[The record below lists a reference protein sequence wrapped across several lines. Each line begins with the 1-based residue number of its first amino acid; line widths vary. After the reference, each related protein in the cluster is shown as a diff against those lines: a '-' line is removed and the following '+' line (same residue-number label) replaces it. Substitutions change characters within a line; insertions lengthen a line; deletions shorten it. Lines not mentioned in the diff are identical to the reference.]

1 MYRARRECCQNDS
14 PQNVIDTPYIKE
26 MEKTSHRQL
35 YIELYMKH
43 YRKQIYLYTTG
54 KTQLQYSYKEGKLLL
69 YTKCRISVGRG
80 GMSLCDGRHEA
91 IGSWN
96 RPFVAVTTPR
106 GCYYRKPSNEEMT
119 LKHRIN
125 YKI

>member
-69 YTKCRISVGRG
+69 YTKCRI
-80 GMSLCDGRHEA
+80 
-91 IGSWN
+91 
-96 RPFVAVTTPR
+96 
-106 GCYYRKPSNEEMT
+106 
-119 LKHRIN
+119 
-125 YKI
+125 